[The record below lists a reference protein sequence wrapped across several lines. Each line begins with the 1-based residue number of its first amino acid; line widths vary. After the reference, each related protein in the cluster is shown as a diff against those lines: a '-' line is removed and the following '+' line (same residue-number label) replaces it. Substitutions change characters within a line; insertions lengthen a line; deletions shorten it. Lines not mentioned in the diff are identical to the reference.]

1 MYKKLSWVIP
11 GEITI
16 KLIYI
21 LIEGIENDLLRV
33 IWQVVLATP
42 STGNEIE
49 LVVLT
54 SPVRSAEV
62 FAIIALMLIG
72 VGDEVDRKLVHLI
85 V

>member
-16 KLIYI
+16 KLISI

-42 STGNEIE
+42 KTGNEIE
-49 LVVLT
+49 FVVPT

-62 FAIIALMLIG
+62 FAIIALILMG
-72 VGDEVDRKLVHLI
+72 VGDDVERKLVHLI

>member
-72 VGDEVDRKLVHLI
+72 VGDEVERKLVHLI

>member
-1 MYKKLSWVIP
+1 MIP

-16 KLIYI
+16 KLISI
-21 LIEGIENDLLRV
+21 LIEGIEKDLLRV

-62 FAIIALMLIG
+62 FAIIAVMLIG
-72 VGDEVDRKLVHLI
+72 VGDEVERKLVHLI

>member
-1 MYKKLSWVIP
+1 VIP

-16 KLIYI
+16 KLISI
-21 LIEGIENDLLRV
+21 LIEGIEKDLLRV

-62 FAIIALMLIG
+62 FAIIAVMLIG
-72 VGDEVDRKLVHLI
+72 VGDEVERKLVHLI